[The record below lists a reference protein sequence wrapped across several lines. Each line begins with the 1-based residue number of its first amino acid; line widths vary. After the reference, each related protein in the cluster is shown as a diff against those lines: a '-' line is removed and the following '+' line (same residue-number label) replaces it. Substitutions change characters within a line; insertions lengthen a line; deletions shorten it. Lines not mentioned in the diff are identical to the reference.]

1 LEIRSDLKLIFV
13 VLTGAGN
20 EEFFRLARP
29 HKGFRRG
36 VQVGTSQAE
45 TCGERSK
52 TEKGPFPGDN

>member
-1 LEIRSDLKLIFV
+1 MYV
-13 VLTGAGN
+13 VLTDAGN

-36 VQVGTSQAE
+36 VQEVGTSQAE

-52 TEKGPFPGDN
+52 TEKGPFPGGN